1 MEWLI
6 MENLRRDESF
16 IAVIFEGVASLVSWA
31 RSLDLYI
38 TMDGG
43 IQQSIQ
49 YGGGLV
55 SVSGVNVPRAKN
67 AKTFVFFILI
77 RFPSLRLFR
86 VLLSCEILSWLLPST
101 PRHILPH
108 ALEF

>member
-1 MEWLI
+1 MEWSI

-43 IQQSIQ
+43 IQQSIR
-49 YGGGLV
+49 YGRSLV
-55 SVSGVNVPRAKN
+55 SVSGANVPRAKN
-67 AKTFVFFILI
+67 AKTFVPFIFI
-77 RFPSLRLFR
+77 CFPSRRLF
-86 VLLSCEILSWLLPST
+86 
-101 PRHILPH
+101 
-108 ALEF
+108 